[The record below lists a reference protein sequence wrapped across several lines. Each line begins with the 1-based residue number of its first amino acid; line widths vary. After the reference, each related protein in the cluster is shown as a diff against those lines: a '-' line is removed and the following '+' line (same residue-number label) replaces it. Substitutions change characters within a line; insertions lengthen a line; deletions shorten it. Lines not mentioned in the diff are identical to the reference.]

1 MSVRGAGSI
10 RQRAA
15 FARLFLCRRVK
26 PAPLVPLIPLLYTIS
41 YKDGVMRMQKIARVC
56 AAVCAAVFLAACANE
71 ITIEPKQIPD
81 TGSEWQNTEYTA
93 QFKTDG
99 TWSVT
104 AKKDSAAVQSLSGEY
119 RGETVRSGTVNM
131 EVSSFNGE
139 QTDSLRTTAAVTE
152 NTLSFSASWNGKTF
166 SETFT
171 RAQSVTGV
179 TLQYNNG
186 EPVTALTL
194 PAGMFAELSAAVTPS
209 GALVQSVSWSSSNSK
224 IVSVDSSG
232 KITAVSPGT
241 ATVTAVSDS
250 VSGVSASCTVTVTLD
265 GLQLS
270 HQEVSVNPGESF
282 QLQCFPDISVS
293 WTSSDPERVSVSES
307 GLLTAAP
314 WSGSPLFGKKDPEP
328 VTITAAASVNGVTQ
342 SALCTVTI
350 VNNRIQ
356 ITPAERTLMAG
367 DSESFSVSP
376 VYGEDT
382 GNLIKDIKWS
392 VEPEGIVSL
401 PSDTANATITVTA
414 NKNVSGTA
422 RLTVSAQVN
431 DEPVESSAVIT
442 VVNDPTVTGIKI
454 DPLSV
459 TLTEQTKSKE
469 LLATVTG
476 AGDLT
481 AEQVIWSSSDTSV
494 AKVSDTGLV
503 TAQGKGLAVIKA
515 VSQSNPAVYAV
526 CPVWV
531 EAEPEAVTIW
541 QLAGEQGAL
550 ETGIIASFG
559 LSDAVFYDNG
569 TWSISSSKAQYAEG
583 FASGMYPENTDTT
596 LDRQFTAQVT
606 DTALGIGGLT
616 ADISITGGAQNLGV
630 QITVPGIGDF
640 TFKFIRKQ

>member
-1 MSVRGAGSI
+1 MGSI

-26 PAPLVPLIPLLYTIS
+26 LATLVPLIPLLYTIS
-41 YKDGVMRMQKIARVC
+41 HKDGVMRMQKIARVC

-81 TGSEWQNTEYTA
+81 TGSEWQNSEYTA

-104 AKKDSAAVQSLSGEY
+104 AKNDSAAVQSLSGEY

-131 EVSSFNGE
+131 EISSLDGE

-179 TLQYNNG
+179 TLRYNG
-186 EPVTALTL
+186 EEVTALTL
-194 PAGMFAELSAAVTPS
+194 PAGMFAELSAEVAPS
-209 GALVQSVSWSSSNSK
+209 GALVKTVSWSSSSSK

-250 VSGVSASCTVTVTLD
+250 VSGESASCTVTVTLD
-265 GLQLS
+265 DLQLS

-282 QLQCFPDISVS
+282 KLQCFPDISVS

-314 WSGSPLFGKKDPEP
+314 WPSEKSPAFGEKDPEP
-328 VTITAAASVNGVTQ
+328 VTITAAASVNGVNQ

-350 VNNRIQ
+350 VNNHIQ
-356 ITPAERTLMAG
+356 ITPAETTLMAG

-401 PSDTANATITVTA
+401 PSDTADQKKITVTA
-414 NKNVSGTA
+414 TDKASGTA
-422 RLTVSAQVN
+422 RLTVSATVDN
-431 DEPVESSAVIT
+431 ETVESSAVIT
-442 VVNDPTVTGIKI
+442 VVNNPTVTGITI
-454 DPLSV
+454 DPSSV

-469 LLATVTG
+469 LSATVTG

-494 AKVSDTGLV
+494 AKVSDGLV

-569 TWSISSSKAQYAEG
+569 TWSISSSNAQYAEG
-583 FASGMYPENTDTT
+583 FASGTYPENTDTT
-596 LDRQFTAQVT
+596 KDTRFKAQVT
-606 DTALGIGGLT
+606 DTALGIDGLT

-630 QITVPGIGDF
+630 QITVPGIGNF

>member
-1 MSVRGAGSI
+1 
-10 RQRAA
+10 
-15 FARLFLCRRVK
+15 
-26 PAPLVPLIPLLYTIS
+26 
-41 YKDGVMRMQKIARVC
+41 MRMQKIARVC

-104 AKKDSAAVQSLSGEY
+104 AKNDSAAVQSLSGEY

-131 EVSSFNGE
+131 EISSFDGE

-171 RAQSVTGV
+171 RAQSVTDV
-179 TLQYNNG
+179 TLQYNG
-186 EPVTALTL
+186 EAVTALTL
-194 PAGMFAELSAAVTPS
+194 PAGMFAELSAAVDPS
-209 GALVQSVSWSSSNSK
+209 GALVQSVSWSSSSSK
-224 IVSVDSSG
+224 IVSVNSSG

-250 VSGVSASCTVTVTLD
+250 VSGESASCTVTVTLD

-314 WSGSPLFGKKDPEP
+314 WSGSPLFGKKDPKP
-328 VTITAAASVNGVTQ
+328 VTITAAASVNGVNQ

-356 ITPAERTLMAG
+356 ITPAETTLMAG

-401 PSDTANATITVTA
+401 PADTADAKTITVTA
-414 NKNVSGTA
+414 TDNASGTA
-422 RLTVSAQVN
+422 RLTVSATVDN
-431 DEPVESSAVIT
+431 ETVESSAVIT
-442 VVNDPTVTGIKI
+442 VVNNPTVTGITI
-454 DPLSV
+454 DPSSV
-459 TLTEQTKSKE
+459 TLTEQTKSRQ
-469 LLATVTG
+469 LSATVTG
-476 AGDLT
+476 AGLT
-481 AEQVIWSSSDTSV
+481 EEAKKVIWSSSDTSV

-515 VSQSNPAVYAV
+515 VSKSNPAVYAV

-541 QLAGEQGAL
+541 ELAGEQGAL

-569 TWSISSSKAQYAEG
+569 TWSISSSNAQYAEG
-583 FASGMYPENTDTT
+583 FASGTYPENTDTT
-596 LDRQFTAQVT
+596 KDTRFKAQVT
-606 DTALGIGGLT
+606 DTALGIDGLT

-630 QITVPGIGDF
+630 QITVPGIGNF

>member
-1 MSVRGAGSI
+1 
-10 RQRAA
+10 
-15 FARLFLCRRVK
+15 
-26 PAPLVPLIPLLYTIS
+26 
-41 YKDGVMRMQKIARVC
+41 MRMQKIARVC

-93 QFKTDG
+93 QFRTDG

-131 EVSSFNGE
+131 EISSFDGE

-179 TLQYNNG
+179 TLQYNDKA
-186 EPVTALTL
+186 VTALTL
-194 PAGMFAELSAAVTPS
+194 TAGMFAELSAAVAPS

-241 ATVTAVSDS
+241 AIVTAVSDS
-250 VSGVSASCTVTVTLD
+250 VSGKSASCTVEVTLD
-265 GLQLS
+265 RLRLR
-270 HQEVSVNPGESF
+270 EESVFINPGESF

-314 WSGSPLFGKKDPEP
+314 WSGSPLFGEKDLKP
-328 VTITAAASVNGVTQ
+328 VTITAAASVNGVNQ
-342 SALCTVTI
+342 SAHCTVTI

-356 ITPAERTLMAG
+356 ITHAETTLMAG
-367 DSESFSVSP
+367 GKEPFSVSP

-382 GNLIKDIKWS
+382 GKLTNIQWS
-392 VEPEGIVSL
+392 VESEPADIVSL
-401 PSDTANATITVTA
+401 TADTADPKKITVTA
-414 NKNVSGTA
+414 KENVSGTA

-431 DEPVESSAVIT
+431 GEPVESSAVIT
-442 VVNDPTVTGIKI
+442 IVNNPTVTGIKI
-454 DPLSV
+454 SHSSV
-459 TLTEQTKSKE
+459 TLTEQTKSKK
-469 LLATVTG
+469 LSATVTG

-515 VSQSNPAVYAV
+515 VSKSNPAVYAV

-583 FASGMYPENTDTT
+583 FASGTYPENTDTT
-596 LDRQFTAQVT
+596 KDTQFTAQVT
-606 DTALGIGGLT
+606 NTALGIGDLK
-616 ADISITGGAQNLGV
+616 ADISITDDAKNLEV
-630 QITVPGIGDF
+630 EITVPGLGLDKGL
-640 TFKFIRKQ
+640 TFKFTRKQ

>member
-1 MSVRGAGSI
+1 
-10 RQRAA
+10 
-15 FARLFLCRRVK
+15 
-26 PAPLVPLIPLLYTIS
+26 
-41 YKDGVMRMQKIARVC
+41 MRMQKIARVC

-81 TGSEWQNTEYTA
+81 MGSEWQNTEYTA
-93 QFKTDG
+93 QFRTDG

-104 AKKDSAAVQSLSGEY
+104 AINDSAAVQSLSGEY

-131 EVSSFNGE
+131 EISSFDGE

-179 TLQYNNG
+179 TLQYNDKA
-186 EPVTALTL
+186 VTALTL
-194 PAGMFAELSAAVTPS
+194 PAGMFAELSAAVAPS
-209 GALVQSVSWSSSNSK
+209 DALVQSVSWSSSNSK

-250 VSGVSASCTVTVTLD
+250 VSGMSASCTVTVTLD

-314 WSGSPLFGKKDPEP
+314 WSGSPLFGEKDPEP

-350 VNNRIQ
+350 VNNHIQ
-356 ITPAERTLMAG
+356 ITPAETTLMAG

-382 GNLIKDIKWS
+382 GKLTNIQWS
-392 VEPEGIVSL
+392 VESEPADIVSL
-401 PSDTANATITVTA
+401 TADTADAKTITVTA
-414 NKNVSGTA
+414 KDASGTA
-422 RLTVSAQVN
+422 RLTVSAQVKG
-431 DEPVESSAVIT
+431 EPVELSAVIT
-442 VVNDPTVTGIKI
+442 VVNNPTVTGITI
-454 DPLSV
+454 SPSPV

-476 AGDLT
+476 AGLT
-481 AEQVIWSSSDTSV
+481 EEAKKVIWSSSDTSV

-503 TAQGKGLAVIKA
+503 TARGKGLAVIKA

-531 EAEPEAVTIW
+531 EAEPQPEAVTIW
-541 QLAGEQGAL
+541 QLADEQGAS
-550 ETGIIASFG
+550 EQGIIALFE

-583 FASGMYPENTDTT
+583 FASGTYPENTDTT
-596 LDRQFTAQVT
+596 LDTQFTPIPLW
-606 DTALGIGGLT
+606 DL
-616 ADISITGGAQNLGV
+616 AD
-630 QITVPGIGDF
+630 
-640 TFKFIRKQ
+640 

>member
-1 MSVRGAGSI
+1 
-10 RQRAA
+10 
-15 FARLFLCRRVK
+15 
-26 PAPLVPLIPLLYTIS
+26 
-41 YKDGVMRMQKIARVC
+41 MRMQKIARVC

-81 TGSEWQNTEYTA
+81 TGSEWQNSEYTA
-93 QFKTDG
+93 QFRTDG

-119 RGETVRSGTVNM
+119 RGETARSGTVNM
-131 EVSSFNGE
+131 EISSFDGE
-139 QTDSLRTTAAVTE
+139 QTDSLRTTAAVTK

-171 RAQSVTGV
+171 RAQSVIGV
-179 TLQYNNG
+179 TLQYNDKA
-186 EPVTALTL
+186 VTALTL
-194 PAGMFAELSAAVTPS
+194 PAGMFAELSAAVAPS

-224 IVSVDSSG
+224 IVSVNSSG
-232 KITAVSPGT
+232 EITAVSPGT

-328 VTITAAASVNGVTQ
+328 VTITAAASVNGVNQ

-356 ITPAERTLMAG
+356 ITPAETTLMAG
-367 DSESFSVSP
+367 GTESFSVSP
-376 VYGEDT
+376 VYGQDT
-382 GNLIKDIKWS
+382 ENSLITSVKWS

-414 NKNVSGTA
+414 KDASGTA

-431 DEPVESSAVIT
+431 GEPVESSAVIT
-442 VVNDPTVTGIKI
+442 VVNNPTVTGITI
-454 DPLSV
+454 SPPSV

-494 AKVSDTGLV
+494 AKVSNTGLV

-541 QLAGEQGAL
+541 QLADGQSEVAW
-550 ETGIIASFG
+550 IISAFG

-569 TWSISSSKAQYAEG
+569 TWSISSSKAEYAEG
-583 FASGMYPENTDTT
+583 FASGTYPEDTDTT
-596 LDRQFTAQVT
+596 KDTQFTAQVT
-606 DTALGIGGLT
+606 NTALGIGGLT

-630 QITVPGIGDF
+630 QITVPGIDDF

>member
-1 MSVRGAGSI
+1 
-10 RQRAA
+10 
-15 FARLFLCRRVK
+15 
-26 PAPLVPLIPLLYTIS
+26 
-41 YKDGVMRMQKIARVC
+41 MRMQKIARVC

-81 TGSEWQNTEYTA
+81 TGSEWQNAEYTA
-93 QFKTDG
+93 QFRTDG

-104 AKKDSAAVQSLSGEY
+104 AKNDSAAVQSLSGEY
-119 RGETVRSGTVNM
+119 RGETARSGTVNM
-131 EVSSFNGE
+131 EISSFDGE

-179 TLQYNNG
+179 TLQYNG

-194 PAGMFAELSAAVTPS
+194 PAGMFAELTAAAAPPS
-209 GALVQSVSWSSSNSK
+209 GALVKTVSWSSSNSK
-224 IVSVDSSG
+224 IVSVNSSG

-241 ATVTAVSDS
+241 AIVTAVSDS

-265 GLQLS
+265 DLQLS
-270 HQEVSVNPGESF
+270 HQKVSVNPGESF

-314 WSGSPLFGKKDPEP
+314 WSGSPLFGEKDLKP
-328 VTITAAASVNGVTQ
+328 VTITAAASVNGVNQ
-342 SALCTVTI
+342 SAHCTVTI

-356 ITPAERTLMAG
+356 ITHAETTLMAG
-367 DSESFSVSP
+367 GKEPFSVSP

-382 GNLIKDIKWS
+382 GKLTNIQWS
-392 VEPEGIVSL
+392 VESEPADIVSL
-401 PSDTANATITVTA
+401 TADTADPKKITVTA
-414 NKNVSGTA
+414 KENVSGTA

-431 DEPVESSAVIT
+431 GEPVESSAVIT
-442 VVNDPTVTGIKI
+442 IVNNPTVTGIKI
-454 DPLSV
+454 SHSSV
-459 TLTEQTKSKE
+459 TLTEQTKSKK
-469 LLATVTG
+469 LSATVTG

-515 VSQSNPAVYAV
+515 VSKSNPAVYAV

-583 FASGMYPENTDTT
+583 FASGTYPENTDTT
-596 LDRQFTAQVT
+596 KDTQFTAQVT
-606 DTALGIGGLT
+606 NTALGIGDLK
-616 ADISITGGAQNLGV
+616 ADISITDDAKNLEV
-630 QITVPGIGDF
+630 EITVPGIDDF

>member
-1 MSVRGAGSI
+1 
-10 RQRAA
+10 
-15 FARLFLCRRVK
+15 
-26 PAPLVPLIPLLYTIS
+26 
-41 YKDGVMRMQKIARVC
+41 MRMQKITRVC

-93 QFKTDG
+93 QFRTDG

-119 RGETVRSGTVNM
+119 RGETARSGTVNM
-131 EVSSFNGE
+131 EISSFNGE

-179 TLQYNNG
+179 TLQYNDKA
-186 EPVTALTL
+186 VTALTL
-194 PAGMFAELSAAVTPS
+194 TAGMFAELTAAAAPS
-209 GALVQSVSWSSSNSK
+209 GALVKSVSWSSSNSK

-250 VSGVSASCTVTVTLD
+250 VSGESASCTVTVTLD
-265 GLQLS
+265 RLRLR
-270 HQEVSVNPGESF
+270 EESVFINPDESF

-314 WSGSPLFGKKDPEP
+314 WSGSPLFGEKDPEP

-350 VNNRIQ
+350 VNNHIQ
-356 ITPAERTLMAG
+356 ITPAETTLMAG

-382 GNLIKDIKWS
+382 GKLTNIQWS
-392 VEPEGIVSL
+392 VESEPADIVSL
-401 PSDTANATITVTA
+401 TADTADAKTITVTA
-414 NKNVSGTA
+414 KDASGTA
-422 RLTVSAQVN
+422 RLTVSAQVKG
-431 DEPVESSAVIT
+431 EPVELSAVIT
-442 VVNDPTVTGIKI
+442 VVNNPTVTGITI
-454 DPLSV
+454 SPSPV

-476 AGDLT
+476 AGLT
-481 AEQVIWSSSDTSV
+481 EEAKKVIWSSSDTSV

-503 TAQGKGLAVIKA
+503 TARGKGLAVIKA

-531 EAEPEAVTIW
+531 EAEPQPEAVTIW
-541 QLAGEQGAL
+541 QLADEQGAS
-550 ETGIIASFG
+550 EQGIIALFG

-583 FASGMYPENTDTT
+583 FASGTYPENTDTT
-596 LDRQFTAQVT
+596 LDTQFTAQVT
-606 DTALGIGGLT
+606 NTALGFGGLT
-616 ADISITGGAQNLGV
+616 ADISITGGAQNLEVKINVGEL
-630 QITVPGIGDF
+630 DNF

>member
-1 MSVRGAGSI
+1 
-10 RQRAA
+10 
-15 FARLFLCRRVK
+15 
-26 PAPLVPLIPLLYTIS
+26 
-41 YKDGVMRMQKIARVC
+41 MRMQKIARVC

-81 TGSEWQNTEYTA
+81 TGSEWQNSEYTA

-104 AKKDSAAVQSLSGEY
+104 AKNDSAAVQSLSGEY

-131 EVSSFNGE
+131 EISSFDGE

-179 TLQYNNG
+179 TLRYNG
-186 EPVTALTL
+186 EEVTALTL
-194 PAGMFAELSAAVTPS
+194 PAGMFAELSAEVAPS
-209 GALVQSVSWSSSNSK
+209 GALVKTVSWSSSSSK

-250 VSGVSASCTVTVTLD
+250 VSGESASCTVTVTLD
-265 GLQLS
+265 DLQLS

-282 QLQCFPDISVS
+282 KLQCFPDISVS

-314 WSGSPLFGKKDPEP
+314 WSGSPLFGKKDPKP
-328 VTITAAASVNGVTQ
+328 VTITAAASVNGVNQ

-356 ITPAERTLMAG
+356 ITPAETTLMAG

-401 PSDTANATITVTA
+401 PADTADAKTITVTA
-414 NKNVSGTA
+414 TDNASGTA
-422 RLTVSAQVN
+422 RLTVSATVDN
-431 DEPVESSAVIT
+431 ETVESSAVIT
-442 VVNDPTVTGIKI
+442 VVNNPTVTGITI
-454 DPLSV
+454 DPSSV
-459 TLTEQTKSKE
+459 TLTEQTKSRQ
-469 LLATVTG
+469 LSATVTG
-476 AGDLT
+476 AGLT
-481 AEQVIWSSSDTSV
+481 EEAKKVIWSSSDTSV

-515 VSQSNPAVYAV
+515 VSKSNPAVYAV

-541 QLAGEQGAL
+541 ELADGQSEVAW
-550 ETGIIASFG
+550 IISAFG

-569 TWSISSSKAQYAEG
+569 TWSISSSNAQYAEG
-583 FASGMYPENTDTT
+583 FASGTYPENTDTT
-596 LDRQFTAQVT
+596 LDTQFAAQVT
-606 DTALGIGGLT
+606 NTALGIGDLTADLT

>member
-1 MSVRGAGSI
+1 
-10 RQRAA
+10 
-15 FARLFLCRRVK
+15 
-26 PAPLVPLIPLLYTIS
+26 
-41 YKDGVMRMQKIARVC
+41 MRMQKIARVC

-104 AKKDSAAVQSLSGEY
+104 AKNDSAAVQSLSGEY

-131 EVSSFNGE
+131 EISSFDGE

-179 TLQYNNG
+179 TLQYNG
-186 EPVTALTL
+186 EAVTALTL
-194 PAGMFAELSAAVTPS
+194 PAGMFAELSAAVAPP
-209 GALVQSVSWSSSNSK
+209 GALEQSVSWSSSNSK

-250 VSGVSASCTVTVTLD
+250 VSGESASCTVTVTLD
-265 GLQLS
+265 DLQLS
-270 HQEVSVNPGESF
+270 HQKVSVNPGESF

-314 WSGSPLFGKKDPEP
+314 WSSEKSPAFGKKDQEP

-356 ITPAERTLMAG
+356 ITSAETTLMAG

-382 GNLIKDIKWS
+382 GNLIIKDIKWS

-422 RLTVSAQVN
+422 RLTVSATVDN
-431 DEPVESSAVIT
+431 ETVESSAVIT
-442 VVNDPTVTGIKI
+442 VVNNLTVTGITI
-454 DPLSV
+454 SPSSV

-476 AGDLT
+476 AGLT
-481 AEQVIWSSSDTSV
+481 EEAKKVIWSSSDTSV

-515 VSQSNPAVYAV
+515 VSKSNPAVYAV

-541 QLAGEQGAL
+541 QLADEQGAS
-550 ETGIIASFG
+550 EQGIIASFG

-569 TWSISSSKAQYAEG
+569 TWSISSSNAQYAEG
-583 FASGMYPENTDTT
+583 FASGTYPEDTDTT
-596 LDRQFTAQVT
+596 KDTQFKAQVT

-616 ADISITGGAQNLGV
+616 ADISITDDAKNLEVKINVGKL
-630 QITVPGIGDF
+630 GNF

>member
-1 MSVRGAGSI
+1 
-10 RQRAA
+10 
-15 FARLFLCRRVK
+15 
-26 PAPLVPLIPLLYTIS
+26 
-41 YKDGVMRMQKIARVC
+41 MRMQKIARVC

-104 AKKDSAAVQSLSGEY
+104 AKNDSAAVQSLSGEY

-131 EVSSFNGE
+131 EISSFDGE

-171 RAQSVTGV
+171 RAQSVTDV
-179 TLQYNNG
+179 TLQYNG
-186 EPVTALTL
+186 EAVTALTL
-194 PAGMFAELSAAVTPS
+194 PAGMFAELSAAVDPS
-209 GALVQSVSWSSSNSK
+209 GALVQSVSWSSSSSK
-224 IVSVDSSG
+224 IVSVNSSG

-250 VSGVSASCTVTVTLD
+250 VSGESASCTVTVTLD

-314 WSGSPLFGKKDPEP
+314 WSGSPLFGKKDPKP
-328 VTITAAASVNGVTQ
+328 VTITAAASVNGVNQ

-356 ITPAERTLMAG
+356 ITPAETTLMAG

-401 PSDTANATITVTA
+401 PADTADAKTITVTA
-414 NKNVSGTA
+414 TDNASGTA
-422 RLTVSAQVN
+422 RLTVSATVDN
-431 DEPVESSAVIT
+431 ETVESSAVIT
-442 VVNDPTVTGIKI
+442 VVNNPTVTGITI
-454 DPLSV
+454 DPSSV

-476 AGDLT
+476 AGLT
-481 AEQVIWSSSDTSV
+481 EEAKKVIWSSSDTSV

-531 EAEPEAVTIW
+531 EAEPEAVTVW
-541 QLAGEQGAL
+541 QLADGQSEVAW
-550 ETGIIASFG
+550 IISAFG

-569 TWSISSSKAQYAEG
+569 TWSISSSNAQYAEG
-583 FASGMYPENTDTT
+583 FASGTYPENTDTT
-596 LDRQFTAQVT
+596 KDTQFAAQVT
-606 DTALGIGGLT
+606 NTALGIIGDLT
-616 ADISITGGAQNLGV
+616 ADISITGGAQNLEVKINVGEL
-630 QITVPGIGDF
+630 GNF

>member
-1 MSVRGAGSI
+1 M
-10 RQRAA
+10 
-15 FARLFLCRRVK
+15 C
-26 PAPLVPLIPLLYTIS
+26 
-41 YKDGVMRMQKIARVC
+41 MQKIARVC

-81 TGSEWQNTEYTA
+81 TGSEWQNSKYTA

-104 AKKDSAAVQSLSGEY
+104 AINDSAAVQSLSGEY

-131 EVSSFNGE
+131 EISSFDGE

-186 EPVTALTL
+186 EAGTALTL
-194 PAGMFAELSAAVTPS
+194 PAGMFAELSAVVAPS
-209 GALVQSVSWSSSNSK
+209 GALVETVSWSSSNSK
-224 IVSVDSSG
+224 IVSVNSSG

-265 GLQLS
+265 VLHLS
-270 HQEVSVNPGESF
+270 HKEVSVNPGESF

-314 WSGSPLFGKKDPEP
+314 WSSEKSPAFGKKDQEP

-356 ITPAERTLMAG
+356 ITSAETTLMAG

-382 GNLIKDIKWS
+382 GNLIIKDIKWS

-422 RLTVSAQVN
+422 RLTVSATVDN
-431 DEPVESSAVIT
+431 ETVESSAVIT
-442 VVNDPTVTGIKI
+442 VVNNLTVTGITI
-454 DPLSV
+454 SPSSV

-476 AGDLT
+476 AGLT
-481 AEQVIWSSSDTSV
+481 EEAKKVIWSSSDTSV

-515 VSQSNPAVYAV
+515 VSKSNPAVYAV

-541 QLAGEQGAL
+541 QLADEQGAS
-550 ETGIIASFG
+550 EQGIIASFG

-569 TWSISSSKAQYAEG
+569 TWSISSSNAQYAEG
-583 FASGMYPENTDTT
+583 FASGTYPEDTDTT
-596 LDRQFTAQVT
+596 KDTQFKAQVT

-616 ADISITGGAQNLGV
+616 ADISITDDAKNLEVKINVGEL
-630 QITVPGIGDF
+630 GNF

>member
-1 MSVRGAGSI
+1 
-10 RQRAA
+10 
-15 FARLFLCRRVK
+15 
-26 PAPLVPLIPLLYTIS
+26 
-41 YKDGVMRMQKIARVC
+41 MRMQKITRVC

-93 QFKTDG
+93 QFRTDG

-131 EVSSFNGE
+131 EISSFDGE

-171 RAQSVTGV
+171 RVQSVTGV
-179 TLQYNNG
+179 TLQYNDKA
-186 EPVTALTL
+186 VTALTL
-194 PAGMFAELSAAVTPS
+194 PAGMFAELSAAVAPP
-209 GALVQSVSWSSSNSK
+209 GALFTSVSWSSSNSK
-224 IVSVDSSG
+224 IVSVNSSG

-241 ATVTAVSDS
+241 ATITAVADS

-265 GLQLS
+265 DLQLS

-314 WSGSPLFGKKDPEP
+314 WSGSPLFGEKDLES

-356 ITPAERTLMAG
+356 ITPTETTLMAG
-367 DSESFSVSP
+367 GKEPFPFSVSP
-376 VYGEDT
+376 VYGQDT
-382 GNLIKDIKWS
+382 ENLIKDIKWS

-401 PSDTANATITVTA
+401 PADTANATITVTA
-414 NKNVSGTA
+414 KDASGTA

-431 DEPVESSAVIT
+431 DEPVESSTVIT
-442 VVNDPTVTGIKI
+442 VVNNPTVTGIKI
-454 DPLSV
+454 SHSSV
-459 TLTEQTKSKE
+459 TLTEQTKSKK
-469 LLATVTG
+469 LSATVTG

-515 VSQSNPAVYAV
+515 VSKSNPAVYAV

-583 FASGMYPENTDTT
+583 FASGTYPENTDTT
-596 LDRQFTAQVT
+596 KDTQFTAQVT
-606 DTALGIGGLT
+606 NTALGIGDLK
-616 ADISITGGAQNLGV
+616 ADISITDDAKNLEV
-630 QITVPGIGDF
+630 EITVPGLGLDKGL
-640 TFKFIRKQ
+640 TFKFTRKQ